1 MALDDQMN
9 MFQEENNDMGLMQ
22 EGGDIDPVSGNEVPP
37 GGTQEGVRDDVE
49 ANVSKGEMVIPE
61 DVVRYFGVDHFMQL
75 RDEAKMGYKK
85 MAAMGQMGNPDEASI
100 PDDAMFNPGGMP
112 FSVID
117 MEYVDEEEQG
127 EPQFPVGG
135 LVNTNS
141 VNPSTQGVIPNTSF
155 LQPAQTQTVNT
166 VDPVTGQPTTSVQP
180 TVTPANI
187 GQITTPTTFT
197 ASTLAGVNPTATA
210 TNLPVAGTQSPGALP
225 QLPSFGTTS
234 AGTTSINFFRNSGGE
249 VIQIPV
255 LNGRQIFDE
264 PEGFQRFDPDNPAAN
279 PFDSTRGAGG
289 EGGAGPGTV
298 TRREPQ
304 EDLGGLSGD
313 EVGPDTGPADNID
326 PKSPLGQL
334 LSLFASPED
343 INTATVQ
350 AGTAQEAL
358 DLGLQIAEE
367 TPDFGF
373 AGEGGFGIE
382 ASSGGPQSTSTG
394 GTEQGQMGGGPQ
406 SGIDAVGPQGTAGS
420 GSGVGGFGGEAEA
433 TAVGAGQSGVG
444 GFGGEAE
451 ATAVGAPDQGGIG
464 ESAGDGDGDGSGSG
478 THICT
483 ATYNAGL
490 ITTPHFKSLK
500 RYGIG
505 LRRDDPYLMQ
515 GYDIVAPK
523 WAKLVGKNKTVT
535 YFAKFLTKYYNDIEN
550 KKELNYKQKVFSVG
564 SKYSIRALLR
574 GIGWI
579 SGLRK

>member
-9 MFQEENNDMGLMQ
+9 MFQEENDDMGLMQ

-61 DVVRYFGVDHFMQL
+61 DVVRYFGVDHFMKL

-85 MAAMGQMGNPDEASI
+85 MDAMGQMGNPDEASI

-117 MEYVDEEEQG
+117 MEYVDEEEEQG

-135 LVNTNS
+135 LVDPNS

-166 VDPVTGQPTTSVQP
+166 VDPITGQPTTSVQP

-234 AGTTSINFFRNSGGE
+234 AGTTSINFFRNAGGE

-304 EDLGGLSGD
+304 EDLGSLTGD

-373 AGEGGFGIE
+373 AG
-382 ASSGGPQSTSTG
+382 
-394 GTEQGQMGGGPQ
+394 
-406 SGIDAVGPQGTAGS
+406 
-420 GSGVGGFGGEAEA
+420 VGGFGGEAEA

-464 ESAGDGDGDGSGSG
+464 ESAGDGDGDGDGSGSG